1 MVNLMLFLGFR
12 RGDLLNEDDFDVKEV
27 VKRFFFEDFN
37 LRQFRI
43 KRVFDLIM
51 KYIILF
57 KEYWIIS
64 EEVCLCL
71 FKLFDFFVVI

>member
-37 LRQFRI
+37 LR
-43 KRVFDLIM
+43 
-51 KYIILF
+51 
-57 KEYWIIS
+57 
-64 EEVCLCL
+64 
-71 FKLFDFFVVI
+71 